1 MKKLALSLLI
11 VFIATGKVLFAQD
24 TLPQFSLRNV
34 GKNRIVIEWI
44 NKFENVKQI
53 SIQRSF
59 DSLRNFKTILNV
71 TDPMLPANGYMDTKA
86 MNGQMFYRLYIMMD
100 KGMFLFSDTKRPAW
114 DTAKAIAVSTNTGAP
129 IPAFPTDSAS
139 MRGSNINGMIR
150 MDNPSLISP
159 VTMEGL
165 ANGPNVSNNN
175 KPKAEV
181 WVPSRFVFTQK
192 DGLIRITLPE
202 EDKKYNIKFYTLRD
216 EFLFELKDLKEK
228 NFTIN
233 KSNFYQSGWFR
244 FELYENDELKE
255 KNRFYLPKE
264 F

>member
-1 MKKLALSLLI
+1 MKKLALLILI
-11 VFIATGKVLFAQD
+11 VIVATGKASFAQD

-34 GKNRIVIEWI
+34 GKNRIVIEWL

-59 DSLRNFKTILNV
+59 DSLKNFKTILTV
-71 TDPMLPANGYMDTKA
+71 VDPSLPANGYMDTKA
-86 MNGQMFYRLYIMMD
+86 MDGQMFYRIYIMMD
-100 KGMFLFSDTKRPAW
+100 KGMFMFSNTKRPAW
-114 DTAKAIAVSTNTGAP
+114 DTAKLIAVSANTGAP
-129 IPAFPTDSAS
+129 ITIDTETV
-139 MRGSNINGMIR
+139 RGSNINGMIK
-150 MDNPSLISP
+150 MDNPNLISP

-165 ANGPNVSNNN
+165 ANGPSVSNNN

-181 WVPSRFVFTQK
+181 WVPSKFVYTQK
-192 DGLIRITLPE
+192 DGLVRISLPE
-202 EDKKYNIKFYTLRD
+202 EEKKYTIKFYTLRD